1 MSDTLETTANLLA
14 GNARFTVQ
22 HDETGKR
29 FTYWFNAPKTG
40 KNKGVIVARLLTGA
54 NNEADYTDVGTIDP
68 ATGVLTLTGTVGT
81 GETRDT
87 LPESVALLRWFAVLA
102 ASKQPVPAGVTLHHA
117 GKCLACGRTLTV
129 PYPDNP
135 YRPVG
140 LGPECGSR

>member
-1 MSDTLETTANLLA
+1 MTDTLATTENLLA

-22 HDETGKR
+22 HDESGKR

-40 KNKGVIVARLLTGA
+40 KNKGTIVARLLTGT
-54 NNEADYTDVGTIDP
+54 NNETDYTDVGTIDP
-68 ATGVLTLTGTVGT
+68 ATGVLTLTGT

-102 ASKQPVPAGVTLHHA
+102 VSKAAVPDGFALYHA

-129 PYPDNP
+129 PFPDNP